1 MEAKIELA
9 HHKNFAERCAA
20 ADTCVREMEIDFPAL
35 VDGMD
40 NATELA
46 YTAWPDRLYVVGVDG
61 RILHKTAPGPWGFRA
76 KKIEEALK
84 ELLPAPPEVE
94 VQPESELESEAES
107 DTATSESAS

>member
-1 MEAKIELA
+1 MDANIELA

-20 ADTCVREMEIDFPAL
+20 ADTCVREMDIDFPAL

-61 RILHKTAPGPWGFRA
+61 RIAYKSRPGPFGFKPDGVR
-76 KKIEEALK
+76 KT
-84 ELLPAPPEVE
+84 
-94 VQPESELESEAES
+94 LEQL
-107 DTATSESAS
+107 ATSPASLIEKATG

>member
-61 RILHKTAPGPWGFRA
+61 RIAYKSRPGPFGFNPDGVR
-76 KKIEEALK
+76 ESLK
-84 ELLPAPPEVE
+84 ELLPEPRA
-94 VQPESELESEAES
+94 QPEANSEPEA
-107 DTATSESAS
+107 DAAAL